1 MKKFLITGVSGF
13 VGQHFLDYLEN
24 NQIRTKVLG
33 IDRTSATTSRPFSFV
48 DLEVKHIDL
57 LHSHE
62 IERLLFEFQPD
73 YILHLAAYSSVAF
86 SWKEPVLS
94 FQNNMN
100 VFLNLLE
107 AVRQLGLKSRVLS
120 VGSSEVYGNIN
131 ADHLPLME
139 DGRLD
144 PVSPYAV
151 ARASQEMLTKVYAE
165 SYGVDLLITRS
176 FNHFGPRQKDI
187 FVVPSFARQVAEI
200 KKSGKATGML
210 TTGDLSIVRDF
221 LDVRDVVRAY
231 YLILTKGKK
240 GRVYNVCSGQGH
252 ALQDV
257 VDVLADISHVEITTE
272 VNPAYIRPSDNR
284 KIIGSNQRLCDDLG
298 WSPEYTFQQSLQDVF
313 DYWEEQ
319 V

>member
-13 VGQHFLDYLEN
+13 VGQHFLDYLEK
-24 NQIRTKVLG
+24 NQIRAQVLG
-33 IDRTSATTSRPFSFV
+33 IDRTSAPESRSPSCV
-48 DLEVKHIDL
+48 DLEIKQVDL

-100 VFLNLLE
+100 VFLNLVETIRKLD
-107 AVRQLGLKSRVLS
+107 LKSRVLS
-120 VGSSEVYGNIN
+120 VGSSEIYGNVN
-131 ADHLPLME
+131 EENLPLVE
-139 DGRLD
+139 EGGLD

-151 ARASQEMLTKVYAE
+151 ARASQEMLTNVYSN
-165 SYGVDLLITRS
+165 SYGVDLVTTRS
-176 FNHFGPRQKDI
+176 FNHIGPGQKDV
-187 FVVPSFARQVAEI
+187 FVVPSFAKQVAEI
-200 KKSGKATGML
+200 KKSGRKKGVL

-240 GRVYNVCSGQGH
+240 GRVYNVCSGTGH

-257 VDVLADISHVEITTE
+257 VDLLAESAGVEITTE

-284 KIIGSNQRLCDDLG
+284 KIIGSNQRICDELG
-298 WSPEYTFQQSLQDVF
+298 WSPSFSLRQSLQDVF
-313 DYWEEQ
+313 EYWNDQ

>member
-13 VGQHFLDYLEN
+13 VGQHFLEYLEK
-24 NQIRTKVLG
+24 NQIRAQVLG
-33 IDRTSATTSRPFSFV
+33 IDRTSAPESRSPSCV
-48 DLEVKHIDL
+48 DLTIKQVDL
-57 LHSHE
+57 LHSRE

-100 VFLNLLE
+100 VFLNLVE
-107 AVRQLGLKSRVLS
+107 TIRKLGLKSRVLS
-120 VGSSEVYGNIN
+120 VGSSEIYGNIN
-131 ADHLPLME
+131 EENLPLVE
-139 DGRLD
+139 EGGLD

-151 ARASQEMLTKVYAE
+151 ARASQEMLTNVYAN
-165 SYGVDLLITRS
+165 SYGVDLVTTRS
-176 FNHFGPRQKDI
+176 FNHIGPGQKDV
-187 FVVPSFARQVAEI
+187 FVVPSFAKQVAEI
-200 KKSGKATGML
+200 KKNGQKKGVL

-240 GRVYNVCSGQGH
+240 GRVYNVCSGTGH
-252 ALQDV
+252 TLQDV
-257 VDVLADISHVEITTE
+257 VDLLAESAGVEITTE
-272 VNPAYIRPSDNR
+272 LNPAYIRPSDNR
-284 KIIGSNQRLCDDLG
+284 KIIGSNQRICDELG
-298 WSPEYTFQQSLQDVF
+298 WSPSFSLRQSLQDVF
-313 DYWEEQ
+313 EYWKDQ